1 METTTA
7 SLVRTH
13 QAKPYW
19 RNCAALMALLALT
32 WSIGYIDLGMFNVIV
47 ALAIAII
54 KALLV
59 VLFFMHIKG
68 ASRVLHLAAS
78 IGVIWLLIMLA
89 LTLSDYF
96 TRLGTDKSLRCDSV
110 FAAGSAFGRTISSS
124 AAINK

>member
-1 METTTA
+1 MMETTSPIA
-7 SLVRTH
+7 VRTH
-13 QAKPYW
+13 PARLYW
-19 RNCAALMALLALT
+19 GNCVALMALLALS
-32 WSIGYIDLGMFNVIV
+32 WSVGYVNLGMFNVIV

-68 ASRVLHLAAS
+68 GSRILHLAAS

-96 TRLGTDKSLRCDSV
+96 TRGWVPL
-110 FAAGSAFGRTISSS
+110 
-124 AAINK
+124 NH

>member
-7 SLVRTH
+7 SLVGTH
-13 QAKPYW
+13 PAKLYW
-19 RNCAALMALLALT
+19 RNCAALMALLAMT

-68 ASRVLHLAAS
+68 DSRVLHLAAS
-78 IGVIWLLIMLA
+78 IGVIWLLVMLA

-96 TRLGTDKSLRCDSV
+96 TRGWV
-110 FAAGSAFGRTISSS
+110 
-124 AAINK
+124 AINH

>member
-13 QAKPYW
+13 PAKFYW

-32 WSIGYIDLGMFNVIV
+32 WSIGYIDLGIFNVVV

-96 TRLGTDKSLRCDSV
+96 IRGWV
-110 FAAGSAFGRTISSS
+110 P
-124 AAINK
+124 INH

>member
-1 METTTA
+1 METTRA
-7 SLVRTH
+7 NPLLRTH
-13 QAKPYW
+13 PAKLYW

-32 WSIGYIDLGMFNVIV
+32 WTVGYVDLGMFNVIV

-68 ASRVLHLAAS
+68 ASRVLHLAAG

-96 TRLGTDKSLRCDSV
+96 TRGWV
-110 FAAGSAFGRTISSS
+110 
-124 AAINK
+124 AINH